1 MGRARGAHEAS
12 LAKNRGSVI
21 GQGDPQQGN
30 LKGQPALPVHAII
43 ANLVCT
49 GSDLENLVLRT
60 AFQIAWLAAGSALP
74 YFLLGPVALSFFG
87 CTVVALLFWHMR
99 HVALLVRWLD
109 SPTPGQ
115 VPGGSGVWDNIFA
128 LLYRYERVKTREHQQ
143 LAKTL
148 VRFRQAGRVHPD
160 GVVILDSENRI
171 DWCNDTAEHH
181 FDLNLESDQGQ
192 PITNLLRQ
200 PEFVSYIEISDF
212 SGPLE
217 LRSARTSSIILS
229 VQVIPYGDSQKLLLS
244 RDVTRLE
251 KLESMRRD
259 FVANV
264 SHELRTPL
272 TVLSG
277 FLETIRE
284 LDLDPQRT
292 LDYSNLMAEQCRRMQ
307 RIVDDLLTLS
317 TLESAPS
324 PSLDERV
331 RIAPLLARL
340 CADAEALSSGKHRF
354 VFDASGEFD
363 LLGSENEIVSALGNL
378 ISNAIRYTPDG
389 GEVRIFWH
397 ATADA
402 AEFAVEDTGIGFAP
416 EHIPRLTERFYR
428 VDRGR
433 SRATGGT
440 GLGLAIVKHVLSRHQ
455 AVLEIHSEPG
465 KGSRFAVRFPARR
478 VVPAAAAES
487 AAQNSA

>member
-1 MGRARGAHEAS
+1 MSH
-12 LAKNRGSVI
+12 
-21 GQGDPQQGN
+21 P
-30 LKGQPALPVHAII
+30 
-43 ANLVCT
+43 
-49 GSDLENLVLRT
+49 VLRT
-60 AFQIAWLAAGSALP
+60 
-74 YFLLGPVALSFFG
+74 LLLVALTAVAAFVLSLLFGTAVGVLSFG
-87 CTVVALLFWHMR
+87 VAVTAMLVHHVRHIALLAH
-99 HVALLVRWLD
+99 WLNE
-109 SPTPGQ
+109 PVQEQ
-115 VPGGSGVWDNIFA
+115 VPRGSGLWDDLFA
-128 LLYRYERVKTREHQQ
+128 LLYRYERIKTREHQQ

-160 GVVILDSENRI
+160 GVVILDAENRI
-171 DWCNDTAEHH
+171 DWCNDMAEHH
-181 FDLNLESDQGQ
+181 FDLTLDADHGQ

-200 PEFVSYIEISDF
+200 PEFVGYIEAGDYSF
-212 SGPLE
+212 PLE
-217 LRSARTSSIILS
+217 LRSARTSAIILS
-229 VQVIPYGDSQKLLLS
+229 LQIIPYGDAQKLLLS

-284 LDLDPQRT
+284 LELDPQRT
-292 LDYSNLMAEQCRRMQ
+292 RDYSDLMADQCKRMQ
-307 RIVDDLLTLS
+307 HIVDDLLTLS

-331 RIAPLLARL
+331 RIAPLLERL
-340 CADAEALSSGKHRF
+340 RVDAEALSAGKHRI
-354 VFDASGEFD
+354 VLDASGDYD
-363 LLGSENEIVSALGNL
+363 LLGAESEIVSAFGNL
-378 ISNAIRYTPDG
+378 VSNAIRYTPEA
-389 GEVRIFWH
+389 GEVRLSWR
-397 ATADA
+397 ASDGA

-440 GLGLAIVKHVLSRHQ
+440 GLGLAIVKHILNRHQ
-455 AVLEIHSEPG
+455 ATLEIHSVPD

-478 VVPAAAAES
+478 VVPATTAT
-487 AAQNSA
+487 AAQGES

>member
-1 MGRARGAHEAS
+1 
-12 LAKNRGSVI
+12 V
-21 GQGDPQQGN
+21 D
-30 LKGQPALPVHAII
+30 
-43 ANLVCT
+43 NLVFRT
-49 GSDLENLVLRT
+49 ILQLIWFAVVGFLLRL
-60 AFQIAWLAAGSALP
+60 AFGTAAGLA
-74 YFLLGPVALSFFG
+74 FFG
-87 CTVVALLFWHMR
+87 VATAGQLIYHVR
-99 HVALLVRWLD
+99 HVARLAQWL
-109 SPTPGQ
+109 SEPTPGQ
-115 VPGGSGVWDNIFA
+115 VPRGSGVWDHLFA

-148 VRFRQAGRVHPD
+148 VRYRQAGRAHPD
-160 GVVILDSENRI
+160 GVVILDAENRI
-171 DWCNDTAEHH
+171 DWCNDVAEHH
-181 FDLNLESDQGQ
+181 FDLSLESDQGQ
-192 PITNLLRQ
+192 PIANLLRQ
-200 PEFVSYIEISDF
+200 PEFISYLESADYAH
-212 SGPLE
+212 PLE

-229 VQVIPYGDSQKLLLS
+229 VQVIPYGDAQKLLLS

-251 KLESMRRD
+251 KLEHMRRD

-284 LDLDPQRT
+284 LELDPQRSR
-292 LDYSNLMAEQCRRMQ
+292 DYMNLMAEQSKRMQ

-324 PSLDERV
+324 PSLEERI
-331 RIAPLLARL
+331 RIAPLLQRL
-340 CADAEALSSGKHRF
+340 RADAEALSGGKHKITLEAHG
-354 VFDASGEFD
+354 DFD
-363 LLGSENEIVSALGNL
+363 LLGAENEVVSALGNL
-378 ISNAIRYTPDG
+378 VSNAIRYTPDG
-389 GEVRIFWH
+389 GEVRIIWQ
-397 ATADA
+397 ATANA

-465 KGSRFAVRFPARR
+465 RGSRFAVRFPARR
-478 VVPAAAAES
+478 VVPAAAENT
-487 AAQNSA
+487 AQNAV